1 MLIVNPNIKIPL
13 AEFAF
18 TFARSSGPGGQN
30 VNKVASKAI
39 LRWSPLASPSLPDDV
54 RDRFAAAYGSRLTSA
69 GELVLAS
76 DRFRDQGRNRTD
88 CLDRLRAML
97 LAVARPPKR
106 RKPTKPSRASKAR
119 RLAEKQRRSTTKKLR
134 QKRPQATDD

>member
-1 MLIVNPNIKIPL
+1 MLVVNPNLKIPL
-13 AEFAF
+13 SEFEF

-39 LRWSPLASPSLPDDV
+39 LRWSPLASPSLPEDV
-54 RDRFAAAYGSRLTSA
+54 RERFAAAYGGRLTTG

-88 CLDRLRAML
+88 CLNRLRAL
-97 LAVARPPKR
+97 LSAVARPPKR
-106 RKPTKPSRASKAR
+106 RKPTQPSRASKAR

-134 QKRPQATDD
+134 QSRPAADD

>member
-1 MLIVNPNIKIPL
+1 MLIVNSTIQIPL
-13 AEFAF
+13 TEFAF

-39 LRWSPLASPSLPDDV
+39 LRWSPMASRSLTDDV
-54 RDRFAAAYGSRLTSA
+54 RDRFAAAYGSRFTSA
-69 GELVLAS
+69 GELILAS
-76 DRFRDQGRNRTD
+76 DRFRDQGRNKTD
-88 CLDRLRAML
+88 CLNRLRAML

-134 QKRPQATDD
+134 QKKSVDGDE

>member
-1 MLIVNPNIKIPL
+1 MLIVNPNIKISP
-13 AEFAF
+13 AEFTF
-18 TFARSSGPGGQN
+18 TFARSGGPGGQN

-69 GELVLAS
+69 GELIIAS

-106 RKPTKPSRASKAR
+106 RKPTQPSRASKAR

-134 QKRPQATDD
+134 QKRSTDGDE